1 MQFPG
6 ILLRART
13 VKTACDLSW
22 SNILTNPFLQEA
34 EGLKQSLAA
43 KTAEA
48 ASNAA
53 ALAAATDDLKLC
65 KDQHGLSEQQ
75 LEEEKRKV
83 LQLEEKVNE
92 LEIKQH
98 TAELHAATLEQHLSH
113 LKKETETAD
122 AARQAEHSRLTDLEA
137 RLTDEQARNLAAA
150 QAAQRHSQELKQL
163 RAVLDAEAG
172 LLEAVRW
179 EVGEDPALHAG
190 PTCELE
196 DAQLVP
202 QIQAGSKNSD
212 TVHYDSFLNLIIAA
226 TIHTRNNI
234 RFWVWK
240 GLLKSS
246 PKASPTTC
254 GAQVLVSERRTF
266 LQEVATLKQCKE
278 KLEATLLQ
286 ERQRAADGLA
296 AFEAAERR
304 MSVEQMSSL
313 KIEQERAAE
322 LRMLQELSS
331 SQAVELQQLGK
342 QLTSSQQQL
351 KAEMEEKEAKEAEV
365 QQLLKE
371 RDPRSEQVGLI
382 WVSLMFFLLPSGPP
396 VILSFGFGRRADQP
410 RMSREEPTNL
420 KMQRRHD
427 WLRSFEPK
435 RFAWRKPW
443 TRSFVWRWPYRKLK
457 RK

>member
-98 TAELHAATLEQHLSH
+98 AAELHAATLEQHLSH

-234 RFWVWK
+234 RF
-240 GLLKSS
+240 
-246 PKASPTTC
+246 
-254 GAQVLVSERRTF
+254 
-266 LQEVATLKQCKE
+266 
-278 KLEATLLQ
+278 
-286 ERQRAADGLA
+286 
-296 AFEAAERR
+296 
-304 MSVEQMSSL
+304 
-313 KIEQERAAE
+313 
-322 LRMLQELSS
+322 
-331 SQAVELQQLGK
+331 
-342 QLTSSQQQL
+342 
-351 KAEMEEKEAKEAEV
+351 
-365 QQLLKE
+365 
-371 RDPRSEQVGLI
+371 
-382 WVSLMFFLLPSGPP
+382 
-396 VILSFGFGRRADQP
+396 
-410 RMSREEPTNL
+410 
-420 KMQRRHD
+420 
-427 WLRSFEPK
+427 
-435 RFAWRKPW
+435 
-443 TRSFVWRWPYRKLK
+443 
-457 RK
+457 